1 MPLTPKRFLILSNQ
15 ALSLSRF
22 RGALLKDIQAF
33 GYDIHA
39 IAPDFDNNPAQKT
52 FFEENNITTHQV
64 AFSRS
69 GLGLFDNLWMM
80 LKLWLLMCQIK
91 PDYFLG
97 YTVKPVIWGS
107 LAAFLARVPKRFCLI
122 TGLGYAFTG
131 ELSGKRWWISKA
143 VRFLYGVALQ
153 KAHKVFF
160 QNPDDQALF
169 RDSNIL
175 PSSVPSCIVNGSGVD
190 LAYYKPTPMPDFPL
204 RFLMAARLLGDKGIR
219 EYAQSALI
227 VREKAP
233 DITFHLIGGL
243 DTANPDGI
251 GHEEIDS
258 WVQQGAIIWHRNVE
272 DVRPFISECHVFVLP
287 TSYREGTPR
296 AVLEAMAMARPII
309 TTDMPGCRETVVHGE
324 NGWLI
329 PPQSVEGLVTACL
342 ECYNTPDHLIT
353 MGQASLKKAQSKYDV
368 HLVNEFMIREMG
380 LS

>member
-1 MPLTPKRFLILSNQ
+1 MSSKRFLILGNQ

-22 RGALLKDIQAF
+22 RGALLKDIQAL

-39 IAPDFDNNPAQKT
+39 VAPDFDDNPAQKN
-52 FFEENNITTHQV
+52 FFEENNITIHQV

-69 GLGLFDNLWMM
+69 GLGPVANLCMM
-80 LKLWLLMCQIK
+80 FKLWRLMRQIK

-107 LAAFLARVPKRFCLI
+107 LAAFLARVPKCFCLI

-131 ELSGKRWWISKA
+131 ELSGKRWWISKT
-143 VRFLYGVALQ
+143 VRFLYRVALK

-190 LAYYKPTPMPDFPL
+190 LAYYKPTPLPSFPL

-227 VREKAP
+227 VQEQAP

-243 DTANPDGI
+243 DADNPDGI
-251 GHEEIDS
+251 GREEVDS
-258 WVQQGAIIWHRNVE
+258 WVQQGAIIWHGNVE

-287 TSYREGTPR
+287 SYREGTPR

-309 TTDMPGCRETVVHGE
+309 TTDVPGCRETVVDGE

-329 PPQSVEGLVTACL
+329 PSQSVEGLVAACL
-342 ECYNTPDHLIT
+342 ECYNAPDKLLE
-353 MGQASLKKAQSKYDV
+353 MGQASLERAQSKYAV
-368 HLVNEFMIREMG
+368 HLVNELMIREME

>member
-1 MPLTPKRFLILSNQ
+1 MSSKRFLILGNQ

-22 RGALLKDIQAF
+22 RGALLKDIQAL

-39 IAPDFDNNPAQKT
+39 VAPDFDHDPAQKN
-52 FFEENNITTHQV
+52 FFEENNITIHQV

-69 GLGLFDNLWMM
+69 GLGPVANLWMV
-80 LKLWLLMCQIK
+80 LKLWRLMRQIK

-107 LAAFLARVPKRFCLI
+107 LAAFLARVPKCFCLI

-131 ELSGKRWWISKA
+131 ELSGKRWWISKT
-143 VRFLYGVALQ
+143 VRFLYRVALQ

-169 RDSNIL
+169 RDGKIL

-190 LAYYKPTPMPDFPL
+190 LAYYKPAPMPDFPL
-204 RFLMAARLLGDKGIR
+204 RFLMAARLLGDKGIH
-219 EYAQSALI
+219 EYARSALI
-227 VREKAP
+227 VRAQVP
-233 DITFHLIGGL
+233 DIEFHLIGGL
-243 DTANPDGI
+243 DADNPDGI
-251 GHEEIDS
+251 GREEVDS
-258 WVQQGAIIWHRNVE
+258 WVQQGAIIWHGNVE

-287 TSYREGTPR
+287 SYREGTPR

-309 TTDMPGCRETVVHGE
+309 TTDVPGCRETVVHKKS
-324 NGWLI
+324 GWLI
-329 PPQSVEGLVTACL
+329 PSQSVEGLVTACL
-342 ECYNTPDHLIT
+342 ECYNAPDNLAV
-353 MGQASLKKAQSKYDV
+353 MGQASLRTAQSKYAV
-368 HLVNEFMIREMG
+368 HLVNELMIREMG